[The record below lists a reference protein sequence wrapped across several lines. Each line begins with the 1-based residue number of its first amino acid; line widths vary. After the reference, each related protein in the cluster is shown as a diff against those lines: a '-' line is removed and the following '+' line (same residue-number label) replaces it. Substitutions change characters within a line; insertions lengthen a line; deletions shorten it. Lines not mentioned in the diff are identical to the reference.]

1 MPRASTSPS
10 SSSCVVACRLAP
22 VDGLDHH
29 FGFTNRD
36 QEIRER
42 VGKGRFTNRDQEIRI
57 GVPGRRRTP
66 IPRSRSSVVVGRRVS
81 ADDDDACGGRG
92 RRARRRTTPDG
103 VEVDGTGARRDARGV
118 ASDSRASNAWDRV
131 RWRAR
136 AGERARGCSGI
147 R

>member
-1 MPRASTSPS
+1 MTRRYASGSPV
-10 SSSCVVACRLAP
+10 VVAR
-22 VDGLDHH
+22 
-29 FGFTNRD
+29 
-36 QEIRER
+36 
-42 VGKGRFTNRDQEIRI
+42 
-57 GVPGRRRTP
+57 P

-103 VEVDGTGARRDARGV
+103 VGVDGTGARRDARGV

-136 AGERARGCSGI
+136 GRAGAWV
-147 R
+147 